1 MYGGDMAWAQA
12 LLGGGAPSAREQL
25 LARLETD
32 GRISSAALHAIAS
45 VPRELFV
52 PAAYAEL
59 AYTDVALE
67 IGPDATISAPSMV
80 AAMLSVLDL
89 GPGLEVLE
97 IGAGSGYAA
106 ATMAAL
112 GARVTGIE
120 LRPELVETARV
131 NVTTAGLGD
140 LVTLEAGDGRGG
152 WPSRA
157 PYDRVVISAAVVAVF
172 PAWLE
177 QLRDGGLLVY
187 PEARENDDLLVRLT
201 VEAGRVRR
209 EELGRCRFV
218 RLQL

>member
-1 MYGGDMAWAQA
+1 MYGGAMAWARE
-12 LLGGGAPSAREQL
+12 LLGDSAANAREQL
-25 LARLETD
+25 LARLRAD
-32 GRISSAALHAIAS
+32 GRMSQAAVDAIGA

-52 PAAYAEL
+52 PPAHAEL
-59 AYTDVALE
+59 AYADVALE

-80 AAMLSVLDL
+80 AEMLSVLEL
-89 GPGLEVLE
+89 KPGLEVLE

-112 GARVTGIE
+112 GARVTGVE
-120 LRPELVETARV
+120 LQSELVEAARASIAA
-131 NVTTAGLGD
+131 AGFGD
-140 LVTLEAGDGRGG
+140 LVTLEAGDGRTG
-152 WPSRA
+152 WPGGA
-157 PYDRVVISAAVVAVF
+157 PYDRVVVSAAVVAVF

-187 PEARENDDLLVRLT
+187 PEAQDNDDLLVRLT
-201 VEAGRVRR
+201 VEGGRVRR